1 MILMAKTF
9 FKNINSLLQLGTAEQ
24 STRAI
29 GLIKIRIQCD
39 GGK

>member
-1 MILMAKTF
+1 MILMVKTF

-24 STRAI
+24 STLAI